1 MTELT
6 LQADKAE
13 RADTALLAEFDAL
26 EPRQQAVLAL
36 LAMLGEP
43 IGKNAILD
51 HLTRAALNGQNQGD
65 DGKAGNLAT
74 LASDLQQLE
83 RQALISE
90 VIGRGFTC
98 GTRLRWPAL
107 RAALD
112 AHIFGDLCRAAEAIS
127 PVRRNWDGHI
137 ELRSYRQGVARLRMA
152 LLRGDAP
159 QQVLPILTA
168 CMACHEAAQLHP
180 LIDICARPFEPEL
193 LARIHPRLQDEVL
206 AILLHNAQQEPAS
219 ATLLRADAEARIA
232 TGAPE
237 ALTLALAEHLM
248 LCGRLNDATRLL
260 AGQQGAQAQMHASS
274 IALLR
279 GEHATALKGF
289 DAALKLLRRKS
300 GKRKTIFSGIGGHLY
315 VLALLRSDTP
325 NAQKQASAYLDLA
338 LAGPH
343 VADTAVYLQ
352 LSLLQQV
359 RAGTL
364 AADALLSR
372 AWDSRMQ
379 PQLFQALL
387 YYWLALPQLE
397 QRREQLLEL
406 AQRAV
411 AAGFNFIAAQAA
423 ALLGHL
429 GDAEQ
434 EQVADALREQHG
446 LDDLAHWFERQQA
459 WQRQLAA
466 LIKLQHGHGA
476 PTPGNASRLVWV
488 IDFDAH
494 HGIILVEPRE
504 QKCGARG
511 LWSNGRAMGLKR
523 LHDEAEQIDF
533 LTAQDVRAAGAI
545 APRREY
551 YGSAPRHEIDIER
564 AIAALIGHPLVF
576 WLENLDTRVELL
588 AGEPELLVKTSRG
601 QVMIRLQP
609 ALADVDADIVV
620 TKETPTRLRVIQ
632 VRDEHRRI
640 AAIVGKGLSV
650 PLQAKE
656 QVLQAISALVSLV
669 TVQSDIAASA
679 EHAQQID
686 ADARLHV
693 HLLPYQQGLKMQILV
708 RPLEQGAYYAPG
720 SGADS
725 VIADNA
731 GTPLQ
736 ARRNLNTE
744 RAAQRDLIASCP
756 VLNDA
761 EQEHGEWLLGQPASC
776 LQLLVELQELD
787 AAAVVLAWPEGES
800 FKVNKRVTE
809 KHMRLNIS
817 SHNDWFAASGELQ
830 ISEDKVLDLRTLLE
844 LMRTST
850 GRFVALGDNQFLAL
864 SEQLQRRLQDLAA
877 YGEAHGDGVKIH
889 PLASFALEELAQDAG
904 GVKADKLW
912 QAHLARMQD
921 QAAFAPQLPSTLQA
935 ELRDYQLAGFEWL
948 ARLGHWGVGACLADD
963 MGLGKTL
970 QALALMLTRAP
981 HGPTLVVAPTSVCM
995 NWISEATRF
1004 APTLNLK
1011 LFGLG
1016 DRNATLAK
1024 LQPFD
1029 VVIVSYGLLQQE
1041 AALFAAVRWHTIVL
1055 DEAQAIKNSATK
1067 RSQAVMALQGDFRMV
1082 ATGTPLENHLGELWN
1097 LFRFINPGLLGNIDQ
1112 FNLRFAGPIE
1122 RAQAQSRNP
1131 TQAQAQ
1137 DLHAAAGARTR
1148 LRRLI
1153 KPFML
1158 RRTKTQVLA
1167 ELPSRTEIVLQVE
1180 LSAEET
1186 ALYESLRRMA
1196 LAKLAAVEGPAA
1208 QKSIQ
1213 ILAEI
1218 MKLRRACC
1226 NPQLVAPELNLASSK
1241 LVAFAQLLSGLLEN
1255 RHKVLVFS
1263 QFVDHLN
1270 LIRAHLDRQGIAY
1283 QYLDGSTP
1291 MLARQQRVEAF
1302 QAGEGDVFLISLK
1315 AGGMGINLTAADYV
1329 IHMDPWWN
1337 PAVEDQASDRAH
1349 RMGQLRPVT
1358 IYRLV
1363 ARHTIEESIVALH
1376 QHKRDLADSLL
1387 EGTDMAARMSAGD
1400 MLHMLQDGL
1409 KK

>member
-1 MTELT
+1 MR
-6 LQADKAE
+6 AASDKANPVSPTD
-13 RADTALLAEFDAL
+13 AALLAEFDAL
-26 EPRQQAVLAL
+26 QLKQQMVLAL
-36 LAMLGEP
+36 LALLGEP
-43 IGKNAILD
+43 IGKTSILD
-51 HLTRAALNGQNQGD
+51 HLTRAAILDQSGAAYD
-65 DGKAGNLAT
+65 LAT
-74 LASDLQQLE
+74 LASHLQQLE

-90 VIGRGFTC
+90 VVGRGYLC

-112 AHIFGDLCRAAEAIS
+112 AHVFGDLCRAAEALS
-127 PVRRNWDGHI
+127 PVRRSWEGFI
-137 ELRSYRQGVARLRMA
+137 ELRSYRQGVARLRMG
-152 LLRGDAP
+152 LLRGDPP
-159 QQVLPILTA
+159 QQLLPMLTA
-168 CMACHEAAQLHP
+168 CLACHEAAQLHP
-180 LIDICARPFEPEL
+180 LIEICARPFEPEM
-193 LARIHPRLQDEVL
+193 LARIHPRLQDDVL
-206 AILLHNAQQEPAS
+206 AILLQHAQQEPAS
-219 ATLLRADAEARIA
+219 APLLRAQAEARCNA
-232 TGAPE
+232 DANQ

-248 LCGRLNDATRLL
+248 LCGRLDDAARAL
-260 AGQQGAQAQMHASS
+260 ASQHGAQAQLYTSS

-279 GEHATALKGF
+279 GEHAAAGAGF
-289 DAALKLLRRKS
+289 DAALKLLRRES
-300 GKRKTIFSGIGGHLY
+300 GKRKTLFAGIGGHLY
-315 VLALLRSDTP
+315 VLSLLRSDAP
-325 NAQKQASAYLDLA
+325 AAHKQASAYLDLA

-343 VADTAVYLQ
+343 TADSAVYLQ

-364 AADALLSR
+364 AADALLTR
-372 AWDSRMQ
+372 TWDSRMQ

-387 YYWLALPQLE
+387 YYWMALPQLE
-397 QRREQLLEL
+397 ERRAQLLEL
-406 AQRAV
+406 VQRAED
-411 AAGFNFIAAQAA
+411 AGFDFIKAQAA

-429 GDAEQ
+429 GDEQ
-434 EQVADALREQHG
+434 QAHYASAFRARCALV
-446 LDDLAHWFERQQA
+446 DMAHWFERQQP

-466 LIKLQHGHGA
+466 LIKLQHGVPVA
-476 PTPGNASRLVWV
+476 GNVSRLVWIV
-488 IDFDAH
+488 DFDAR
-494 HGIILVEPRE
+494 HGITHLEPRE

-511 LWSNGRAMGLKR
+511 LWSRGRAMGLKR

-533 LTAQDVRAAGAI
+533 LTPQDVRAAGAI
-545 APRREY
+545 GPFREY
-551 YGSAPRHEIDIER
+551 YGSAPRYELDTDK
-564 AIAALIGHPLVF
+564 AIAALVGHPLVF
-576 WLENLDTRVELL
+576 WLEQPDARIELL
-588 AGEPELLVKTSRG
+588 AGAPELLIKTQRD
-601 QVMIRLQP
+601 QLMIHLQP
-609 ALADVDADIVV
+609 ALAGVIGDVVV
-620 TKETPTRLRVIQ
+620 TQETPTRLRVIRMQ
-632 VRDEHRRI
+632 DEHRRI
-640 AAIVGKGLSV
+640 AAIVGNGLAV
-650 PLQAKE
+650 PLHAKT
-656 QVLQAISALVSLV
+656 QVLQAIGAISSLV
-669 TVQSDIAASA
+669 TVQSDLAGGLDNV
-679 EHAQQID
+679 QQID

-708 RPLEQGAYYAPG
+708 RPLEQGAYYGPG

-725 VIADNA
+725 VIADVA
-731 GTPLQ
+731 GRPLQ
-736 ARRNLNTE
+736 ARRSLNAE
-744 RAAQRDLIASCP
+744 RAAQRDLIARCP
-756 VLNDA
+756 VLENA
-761 EQEHGEWLLGQPASC
+761 EEEHGEWHLGQPASC
-776 LQLLVELQELD
+776 LQLLVELQQLD
-787 AAAVVLAWPEGES
+787 ASQVVLAWPEGAS
-800 FKVNKRVTE
+800 FKVSKPITSGQL
-809 KHMRLNIS
+809 RLSINS
-817 SHNDWFAASGELQ
+817 DKDWFAASGALQ
-830 ISEDKVLDLRTLLE
+830 IDENKVLDLRTLLD
-844 LMRTST
+844 LMRTSN

-864 SEQLQRRLQDLAA
+864 SEELQRRLQDLAA
-877 YGEAHGDGVKIH
+877 YGTAHGDGVRVH
-889 PLASFALEELAQDAG
+889 PLASFVLEELAQDAG

-921 QAAFAPQLPSTLQA
+921 QAAYVPQLPSTLQA

-948 ARLGHWGVGACLADD
+948 ARLAHWGVGACLADD

-970 QALALMLTRAP
+970 QALALVLARAP

-995 NWISEATRF
+995 NWIGEATRF
-1004 APTLNLK
+1004 APTLALK
-1011 LFGLG
+1011 LFGAG
-1016 DRNATLAK
+1016 DRSAMLAT

-1041 AALFAAVRWHTIVL
+1041 ATLFAGVQWHTIVL

-1067 RSQAVMALQGDFRMV
+1067 RSQAVMALQGRFRMV

-1097 LFRFINPGLLGNIDQ
+1097 LFRFINPGLLGSIDQ

-1122 RAQAQSRNP
+1122 RAQNQHQNP
-1131 TQAQAQ
+1131 TQSQAQ
-1137 DLHAAAGARTR
+1137 DLHAAASARTR

-1158 RRTKTQVLA
+1158 RRTKAQVLS
-1167 ELPSRTEIVLQVE
+1167 ELPSRTEIVLQVD
-1180 LSAEET
+1180 LSPEET
-1186 ALYESLRRMA
+1186 TLYESLRRMA
-1196 LAKLAAVEGPAA
+1196 LEKLAAVEGPAA

-1241 LVAFAQLLSGLLEN
+1241 LAAFVTLLSGLLEN

-1263 QFVDHLN
+1263 QFVDHLH
-1270 LIRAHLDRQGIAY
+1270 LIRAHLEQQGIAY

-1291 MLARQQRVEAF
+1291 MLVRQQRVEAF
-1302 QAGEGDVFLISLK
+1302 QGGDGDVFLISLK

-1387 EGTDMAARMSAGD
+1387 EGADMAARMSAGD